1 MVLSHDKP
9 GCGGSPGDWRT
20 QDFAERAEE
29 SLAALELLRAQPG
42 VDPERV
48 GLLGISQGGWICQQ
62 AAAVGGTAVAFI
74 VTISG
79 RGNPRC
85 SRSAT
90 ASARLST
97 TRSRPWPGSTSG
109 PVADDAPERIL
120 ADQLAYADRPW
131 FTTATEFAYET
142 TDLLTFAIRAGF
154 DPVEVLP
161 QVRCPVFAAFGGGDS
176 TVPVQ
181 SRSRPTLDTCRTTRV
196 MPSSSIPAPI
206 TTSSS
211 RSATHPCRWPG
222 SSRPGSS
229 RCSRTDWAPSKPSKP
244 SMAD

>member
-161 QVRCPVFAAFGGGDS
+161 QVRCPVFAAFGGGDP

-181 SRSRPTLDTCRTTRV
+181 SSLEAYARHLPHDPRHALVVHPRADHNLFVEERDSPVPLARQL
-196 MPSSSIPAPI
+196 APGFF
-206 TTSSS
+206 
-211 RSATHPCRWPG
+211 P
-222 SSRPGSS
+222 
-229 RCSRTDWAPSKPSKP
+229 
-244 SMAD
+244 MLADRLGTV